1 MKLGVFAVLL
11 SDQPLERMLDT
22 VVELGLDTV
31 EIGAGAYP
39 GDAHCKP
46 AELLASDRKLHAFRD
61 AFRQRDPVLRLA
73 HEVDVVALHAHVH
86 DAKIGARRSP

>member
-46 AELLASDRKLHAFRD
+46 AE
-61 AFRQRDPVLRLA
+61 V
-73 HEVDVVALHAHVH
+73 
-86 DAKIGARRSP
+86 